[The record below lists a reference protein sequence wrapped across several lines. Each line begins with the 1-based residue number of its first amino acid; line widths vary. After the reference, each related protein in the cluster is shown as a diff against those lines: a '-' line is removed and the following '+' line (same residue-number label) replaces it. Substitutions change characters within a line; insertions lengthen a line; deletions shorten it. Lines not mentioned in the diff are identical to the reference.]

1 MIRQKVHQKVN
12 DIEEIEL
19 ELTRFNAGRAL
30 SSQDKRLEEL
40 RIGGARLLIEVT
52 GPDSLYYN
60 RVKGFGIADL
70 ELLDQIVREYEQ
82 RNARPCFDMAP
93 SRLDE
98 QVALALHRKGFL
110 PIEQLAFLEAEPMEV
125 AAVHPDITIEPVH
138 EGNAD
143 VLLEAV
149 SELMGGVPAE
159 VLARKKPY
167 FTLPVFKNYLAFAD
181 GHLAGIGSLFIHE
194 GRGYLAND
202 YTLPE
207 FRGRGCQTA
216 LIRHRLAEAKRTGL
230 SMVYTDVEF
239 GSPSHNNMLVQG
251 FRHVYTNSFWI
262 RDQ

>member
-1 MIRQKVHQKVN
+1 MIQQKVHQKVN

-30 SSQDKRLEEL
+30 SSQDKRLEEI
-40 RIGGARLLIEVT
+40 RIGSARLLIETT

-70 ELLDQIVREYEQ
+70 GHLDQIVSEYEQ

-93 SRLDE
+93 TRLNE

-110 PIEQLAFLEAEPMEV
+110 PIDQLAFLEAEPVE
-125 AAVHPDITIEPVH
+125 AATVHPDMTIEPVD
-138 EGNAD
+138 EGNVD

-149 SELMGGVPAE
+149 SVLMGGVSADI
-159 VLARKKPY
+159 LARKKRY
-167 FTLPVFKNYLAFAD
+167 FTLPVFRNYLAYSD
-181 GHLAGIGSLFIHE
+181 GQLAGIGSMFIHM
-194 GRGYLAND
+194 GKGYLAND
-202 YTLPE
+202 YTLPA

-216 LIRHRLAEAKRTGL
+216 LIRHRLSEAKRMGL
-230 SMVYTDVEF
+230 STVYTDVVF
-239 GSPSHNNMLVQG
+239 GSSSHNHMLVQG
-251 FRHVYTNSFWI
+251 FRHVYTNSFWV